1 MSAAVN
7 MMLPASQAL
16 MISRG
21 SSIGTLGETMQQAGN
36 ISNKLRMHADFSH
49 HHPRSLALAAGQIL
63 LQKPGL
69 KGQAGSGSPER
80 AAKIYALEMMTRS
93 SHLKRHSK

>member
-1 MSAAVN
+1 
-7 MMLPASQAL
+7 
-16 MISRG
+16 
-21 SSIGTLGETMQQAGN
+21 MQQAGN

-80 AAKIYALEMMTRS
+80 AAKSYALEVATSRGHLTQQMRLS
-93 SHLKRHSK
+93 SQDRQ